1 MSFVWSALDAFHELL
16 DTHGDPRMKG
26 YPLMDTP
33 WPTFAL
39 MVTYIFGVKY
49 FGPKLMEKRKPFELK
64 RVLIFYNLVEIV
76 ISIIALYEAYV
87 VGWFTHYSW
96 RCQPIDRSDTPLN
109 RRLVRG
115 VWLYYISKFIELF
128 DTIFFVMRKK
138 NDQVSKLHV
147 YHHSIMP
154 FNTWVTAKF
163 LPGGHATFGGVL
175 NSFVHVIMYT
185 YYLLAALGP
194 SMRKYLWWKKY
205 LTVLQMG
212 QFVFIFFHAM
222 QPLFIDCDF
231 PRPYAYF
238 TLFQAG
244 VFLILFKNFY
254 DNAYEDGTQKV
265 AVTATRTDDSEIC
278 SKEEKPHQENMATR
292 KRKATSKVEASR

>member
-1 MSFVWSALDAFHELL
+1 MSFVWSAVDALQEFLDN
-16 DTHGDPRMKG
+16 HGDPRVKG
-26 YPLMDTP
+26 YFLMDTP

-39 MVTYIFGVKY
+39 IATYILGVK
-49 FGPKLMEKRKPFELK
+49 FIGPKLMENRKPFELK
-64 RVLIFYNLVEIV
+64 RILIFYNIVEIG
-76 ISIIALYEAYV
+76 ISVVALYEAYAI
-87 VGWFTHYSW
+87 GWFTHYSW
-96 RCQPIDRSDTPLN
+96 RCQPIDYSDTPVI

-115 VWLYYISKFIELF
+115 VWMYYLTKYVELF

-163 LPGGHATFGGVL
+163 LPGGHAIFGGVL

-194 SMRKYLWWKKY
+194 GMRKYLWWKKY

-212 QFVFIFFHAM
+212 QFVVIFLHAL
-222 QPLFIDCDF
+222 QPLFIDCNF

-238 TLFQAG
+238 TIFQAG
-244 VFLILFKNFY
+244 IFLILFKNFY
-254 DNAYEDGTQKV
+254 DSAYDDGKQKI
-265 AVTATRTDDSEIC
+265 AVTAPEADDSESS
-278 SKEEKPHQENMATR
+278 SKMAEPHQKNSTSR
-292 KRKATSKVEASR
+292 KRKTAKSEASR

>member
-76 ISIIALYEAYV
+76 ISIVALYEAYV

-205 LTVLQMG
+205 LTTFQII
-212 QFVFIFFHAM
+212 QFVMVFYHSM
-222 QPLFIDCDF
+222 QLFFIDCEV
-231 PRPYAYF
+231 PI
-238 TLFQAG
+238 
-244 VFLILFKNFY
+244 VFGWSIMFHAILFFVLFRQFY
-254 DNAYEDGTQKV
+254 NEAYVSGDKSK
-265 AVTATRTDDSEIC
+265 TRTALDKMNMCMPSLPNKDDS
-278 SKEEKPHQENMATR
+278 KDQ
-292 KRKATSKVEASR
+292 